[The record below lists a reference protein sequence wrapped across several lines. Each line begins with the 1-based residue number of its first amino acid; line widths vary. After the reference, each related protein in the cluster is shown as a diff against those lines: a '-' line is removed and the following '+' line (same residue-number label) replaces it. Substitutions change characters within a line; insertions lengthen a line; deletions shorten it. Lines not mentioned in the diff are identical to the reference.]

1 MRHHIQT
8 SMELCQT
15 SNLDSSN
22 IIEYHQIIEYLDF
35 VNFTLQRIVYK
46 KFDAFSSIYCKD
58 ILYYFDEDMG
68 VPMVR
73 KGNLLVFT

>member
-1 MRHHIQT
+1 M
-8 SMELCQT
+8 SCDC
-15 SNLDSSN
+15 NYV
-22 IIEYHQIIEYLDF
+22 IIFKRQWNFVKHSFYRKILDF
-35 VNFTLQRIVYK
+35 VDFTLQRTVYK
-46 KFDAFSSIYCKD
+46 KIDAFSSIYCKD